1 MLTFWEPIAG
11 LRCSSCVGP
20 KTSRERPVNEPE
32 LIERARRGEAAAWEA
47 LVSRHQ
53 EPVFRLA
60 FLMTGQ
66 ADEAAD
72 IAQDTFL
79 RAFQALDGF
88 DPQRPLRPW
97 LLRIAGN
104 QARNARRTLRRA
116 LAALQR
122 FGRSDP
128 PLPAADWTADWSE
141 AATLWQAVRRLGRA
155 DQEIIYL
162 RFFLDLSEAEA
173 ARALDIAPGTA
184 KSRLSRALGRL
195 RALITAE
202 FPALCEEYDR

>member
-1 MLTFWEPIAG
+1 M
-11 LRCSSCVGP
+11 
-20 KTSRERPVNEPE
+20 NEPE
-32 LIERARRGEAAAWEA
+32 LIERAQRGEAAAWEA
-47 LVSRHQ
+47 LVSSHQ

-72 IAQDTFL
+72 IAQETFL
-79 RAFQALDGF
+79 RAFQALGGF

-116 LAALQR
+116 LAAVQR
-122 FGRSDP
+122 IGRSDP
-128 PLPAADWTADWSE
+128 PLPAADWTAGWSE
-141 AATLWQAVRRLGRA
+141 AVTLWQAVRRLGQA

-173 ARALDIAPGTA
+173 ARALDVAAGTA

-195 RALITAE
+195 RALIAAE
-202 FPALCEEYDR
+202 FPTLCEEYEG